1 MHLHALLDMLIT
13 LSAAT
18 SVSMVLH
25 DGSEVRV
32 VDLQPNDSTGW
43 VPVAQIW
50 TVDCTFASVS
60 VTVHSSP
67 VAACLGR
74 RVLVMFLQLHN
85 LTLWFRS
92 RLKDFLLRI
101 VLSFLWSECV
111 NYSPPPFATHDPRK
125 AATRFIELHL
135 YGPKSP

>member
-32 VDLQPNDSTGW
+32 VDLQPND
-43 VPVAQIW
+43 
-50 TVDCTFASVS
+50 
-60 VTVHSSP
+60 SSP

-111 NYSPPPFATHDPRK
+111 NYSPPPCATHDPRK